1 MNIEKEVRKLTREGY
16 TPTQIVDKLKIDLKD
31 FPVDVYRE
39 ELRKIKGIKDDEN
52 EIFEEDEG
60 DEENMKKK
68 RSKKKD
74 EDIEEE
80 ENKEEKDEEN
90 EEDEEDKEN
99 EEQEGILPYPKTIK
113 PPEEWFEEFIK
124 PFGVSKEF
132 LRIYKQRIKRRKELP
147 HPNELAADLAD
158 MKSGITNARAI
169 NYICEEYAYALEDY
183 LREVGENE
191 RLLRRSFG
199 IKVSTPRPSPPSYY
213 GYSAYPQYGYNS
225 PDNPFYP
232 PYPYPQPYQYNPQP
246 PYSQPPHSPPPG
258 DGGFLKELKE
268 LREEVKNLKLSSSR
282 NDGTRAYIDQ
292 LLKKIEK
299 LEDELKERDRE
310 RIERLERELER
321 ARMSGIS
328 RDEIEDMVRRTIE
341 EYKGRLTPEDVKKI
355 IEDEIKKLDLKLSKE
370 DREYLIAKERLEL
383 EREKLRNEGKTK
395 EMVANAIRT
404 GLASVGEAI
413 ARTLTEAGTEK
424 TFEVTGRQQGEI
436 WNFQCPNCGS
446 PITAPMGNKIV
457 TCPRC
462 GVSYTVELPQSN
474 LPVPSPATN
483 IPSQP
488 IEQPKQEQ
496 EEPQEKIEEKPQQEK
511 TEEPKQEIEEKFVC
525 PVCGKEFPTERKLR
539 GHMIHH
545 KMKGG
550 E

>member
-80 ENKEEKDEEN
+80 ENKEEEEKDEEN

-169 NYICEEYAYALEDY
+169 NYICEEYAYALDDY
-183 LREVGENE
+183 LKEVGENE

-199 IKVSTPRPSPPSYY
+199 IKVSTPKPSPPPYY
-213 GYSAYPQYGYNS
+213 GYPMPQYE
-225 PDNPFYP
+225 NPYYTPNPQPYPTYPSYPHYP
-232 PYPYPQPYQYNPQP
+232 PYPSNNPYPPDDGNP
-246 PYSQPPHSPPPG
+246 
-258 DGGFLKELKE
+258 LIKELKD
-268 LREEVKNLKLSSSR
+268 LREEVKTLKLMSR
-282 NDGTRAYIDQ
+282 GSRGDGQREYIDH

-310 RIERLERELER
+310 RIEKLERELER
-321 ARMSGIS
+321 TRTSGIVT
-328 RDEIEDMVRRTIE
+328 RDEIEEMVRRTIE
-341 EYKGRLTPEDVKKI
+341 EYKGRLTPEDVKRI
-355 IEDEIKKLDLKLSKE
+355 IEEELKKLDIRLSKE
-370 DREYLIAKERLEL
+370 DREYLIAKEKLQL
-383 EREKLRNEGKTK
+383 EREKLQQEGKTK

-404 GLASVGEAI
+404 GLSGIGEAI
-413 ARTLTEAGTEK
+413 ARTLIEASGSERTY
-424 TFEVTGRQQGEI
+424 EVTGMQEGEI
-436 WNFQCPNCGS
+436 WRVKCPNCNS
-446 PITAPMGNKIV
+446 LITAPIGNKII

-462 GVSYTVELPQSN
+462 GMNYTVEIPGTSPQP
-474 LPVPSPATN
+474 LQ
-483 IPSQP
+483 QP
-488 IEQPKQEQ
+488 QPQPQVEIQPEKQE
-496 EEPQEKIEEKPQQEK
+496 IEEKPAPPPEQ
-511 TEEPKQEIEEKFVC
+511 TEEKQEIEEKFVC

-545 KMKGG
+545 KKKK
-550 E
+550 EEV